1 MTIFGQLVF
10 LFFAA
15 SFVAAFVLL
24 LGGLCAAFDAYSVSD
39 IKEGNHENR

>member
-15 SFVAAFVLL
+15 SFVAAFVCLI
-24 LGGLCAAFDAYSVSD
+24 GGLCAAFDYVSMTN
-39 IKEGNHENR
+39 KED

>member
-10 LFFAA
+10 LLFAA

-24 LGGLCAAFDAYSVSD
+24 LGGLCAAFDYLSLTN
-39 IKEGNHENR
+39 KED